1 MTAHSRQ
8 VHSRRQALALAG
20 GLLGGGTLAALLV
33 ACGGN
38 APEAVAPSPLS
49 PATPD
54 TSVETARMVPIA
66 PPTPTPRPVPSRGRV
81 ERTLL
86 AGSEWETPLVTTH
99 SGVEGPRVMVLGGVH
114 GNEPGGWLAAEGIAE
129 WQPEAGSLLV
139 VPRANVLSTY
149 EFARTLDGFGDLNR
163 LYPGRA
169 DSILPMSRMAAA
181 ITAAAREF
189 EADLL
194 LDLHESWGFYSE
206 YASDQRGTST
216 LGQTVTKGSGPF
228 ELADVAAA
236 VGAVNEQ
243 VSAREQLLLRERGF
257 RGWSRFSNEEAL
269 SGIFSAGFPTGSSS
283 LSLGSHVPGL
293 TPVLIEMGQQRQ
305 PEARRAELHQ
315 LFVRATLERWG
326 MLQAP
331 QAPS

>member
-1 MTAHSRQ
+1 MLRHQRQ
-8 VHSRRQALALAG
+8 LHSRRQALAVLG
-20 GLLGGGTLAALLV
+20 GLMGGGALGALLA
-33 ACGGN
+33 ACGGV
-38 APEAVAPSPLS
+38 APEVVAPTPPSPS
-49 PATPD
+49 TPD
-54 TSVETARMVPIA
+54 TGVETARVVPTA
-66 PPTPTPRPVPSRGRV
+66 SATPTPRPVPARGRV

-86 AGSEWETPLVTTH
+86 AGSEWETPLLTTH

-149 EFARTLDGFGDLNR
+149 EFTRTLDGFGDLNR

-169 DSILPMSRMAAA
+169 DSVLPMSRMAAA

-206 YASDQRGTST
+206 YASDQRGRST

-228 ELADVAAA
+228 ELADIAAA

-243 VSAREQLLLRERGF
+243 VSARAAAAARAWLP
-257 RGWSRFSNEEAL
+257 W
-269 SGIFSAGFPTGSSS
+269 
-283 LSLGSHVPGL
+283 LGVP
-293 TPVLIEMGQQRQ
+293 R
-305 PEARRAELHQ
+305 H
-315 LFVRATLERWG
+315 
-326 MLQAP
+326 
-331 QAPS
+331 